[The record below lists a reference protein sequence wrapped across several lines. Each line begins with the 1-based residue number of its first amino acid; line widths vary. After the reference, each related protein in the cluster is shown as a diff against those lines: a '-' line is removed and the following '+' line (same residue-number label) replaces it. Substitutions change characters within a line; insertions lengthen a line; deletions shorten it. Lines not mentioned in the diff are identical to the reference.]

1 MILPLTLSPQLRAL
15 LVEDSELNQ
24 KVMLAMLNGIGCEVT
39 LAKNGREAVT
49 IFADEQFDFVLMD
62 VQMPILDGI
71 GATQL
76 IRQHECV
83 TGGGHTP
90 IIAVTAGFDRE
101 TCLEA
106 GMDDHLPKPLKVD
119 ALVAA
124 MLRASIPLPPR
135 E

>member
-1 MILPLTLSPQLRAL
+1 MPEMDGYEATAAIRAIAESH
-15 LVEDSELNQ
+15 V
-24 KVMLAMLNGIGCEVT
+24 
-39 LAKNGREAVT
+39 
-49 IFADEQFDFVLMD
+49 
-62 VQMPILDGI
+62 PII
-71 GATQL
+71 AF
-76 IRQHECV
+76 
-83 TGGGHTP
+83 
-90 IIAVTAGFDRE
+90 IAVTAGFDRE